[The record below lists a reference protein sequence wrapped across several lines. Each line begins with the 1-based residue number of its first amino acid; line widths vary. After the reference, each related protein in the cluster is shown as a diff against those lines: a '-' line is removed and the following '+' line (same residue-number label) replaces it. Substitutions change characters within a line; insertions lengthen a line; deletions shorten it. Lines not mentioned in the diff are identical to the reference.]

1 LNIAKLIKVVTDKFD
16 FIEEVVFA
24 PEKTKD
30 LMNVGTMPLHEGFA
44 CKIGNSVVLL
54 PFDSTVRPNY
64 STLQHR

>member
-1 LNIAKLIKVVTDKFD
+1 MAKIIKVATDKFD
-16 FIEEVVFA
+16 FIEEVALA

-30 LMNVGTMPLHEGFA
+30 LMNEGFA
-44 CKIGNSVVLL
+44 CKIRNSVVLL